1 MKSEPLLN
9 VSDLEVAYGA
19 VTALRGVSLTVAP
32 GEVVALLGANGAGKS
47 TLLRAI
53 SGIVRMKRGDIA
65 FSGQSIARL
74 TPSQIV
80 RAGVAHSPEGRRV
93 FPGLTV
99 AENLRL
105 GAAARHAHMAEIAAD
120 SEKFYEL
127 FPVLRERMHQPAGTL
142 SGGEQQML
150 AVSRALMA
158 RPRLLLLDEPS
169 LGVAPLIVKSIF
181 RTLTAL
187 KAAGTTMLIVEQ
199 DVRLVLSLADRAY
212 ILRTG
217 KVVLS
222 GSAAKLRQDQ
232 EGVAA
237 AYLGA
242 HGGVNTP

>member
-1 MKSEPLLN
+1 MMSEPLLN
-9 VSDLEVAYGA
+9 ITDLEVAYGA

-53 SGIVRMKRGDIA
+53 SGIVRMKHGDIA

-74 TPSQIV
+74 APSQIV

-105 GAAARHAHMAEIAAD
+105 GAAARNAPRTEIAAD
-120 SEKFYEL
+120 SEKFYDL
-127 FPVLRERMHQPAGTL
+127 FPVLRERMHQAAGTL

-181 RTLTAL
+181 RTLAAL
-187 KAAGTTMLIVEQ
+187 KAAGTTMLVVEQ

-212 ILRTG
+212 VLRTG

>member
-1 MKSEPLLN
+1 MSEPLLN
-9 VSDLEVAYGA
+9 ITDLEVAYGA
-19 VTALRGVSLTVAP
+19 VTALRGVCLTVAP

-53 SGIVRMKRGDIA
+53 SGIVRMKHGDIS

-105 GAAARHAHMAEIAAD
+105 GAAARNAPMAEIAAD
-120 SEKFYEL
+120 SEKFYDL
-127 FPVLRERMHQPAGTL
+127 FPVLRERMHQTAGTL

-181 RTLTAL
+181 GTLAAL
-187 KAAGTTMLIVEQ
+187 KVAGTTMLIVEQ

-212 ILRTG
+212 VLRTG
-217 KVVLS
+217 KIVLS
-222 GSAAKLRQDQ
+222 GSAAALRQDQ

-242 HGGVNTP
+242 QGGAHTP